1 MKDIVIFKGTG
12 AYEVMGYFSQ
22 KLYEAFLAEGI
33 EAQIV
38 DLVNFDS
45 ISFKKSLEEKKP
57 KLCIGFNSMSFNFN
71 NRLYYK
77 SFGLKHLA
85 IMVDHPIYHIP
96 LLDLNCKELYMGCN
110 DVGRVNFLKNDI
122 KVNNAFVLLLAAD
135 KKIEYCS
142 ENKDKDKDIV
152 FFGTMVDYEELRNSW
167 KVKFSKPVNKILNDA
182 IEIGMYNSFMPLHE
196 ILNIALAYNG
206 HQNIGDAD
214 KIKFQLVL
222 LPEID
227 KYLRFFNR
235 LKFIQNIKE
244 QKIEIYG
251 NDVWNKYLNSD
262 NITIRPS
269 VNIEDSLDILKRS
282 KISLNATMT
291 LVYNGITER
300 VLNSAMCGSVIFSNH
315 SPLLENIFNDSAL
328 LTDIKDM
335 SNIDERLGEIL
346 SNDKK
351 RIIMADSARAIVEK
365 NHTWN
370 NRVKDIMGLV

>member
-12 AYEVMGYFSQ
+12 AYDVMAYFSE
-22 KLYEAFLAEGI
+22 KLCEAFLEEGI
-33 EAQIV
+33 EAEII

-45 ISFKKSLEEKKP
+45 VSFEKELKVKIP

-71 NRLYYK
+71 NKSYYK
-77 SFGLKHLA
+77 YFGLKHLA

-96 LLDLNCKELYMGCN
+96 LIDLNYKDIYIGCN
-110 DVGRVNFLKNDI
+110 DIGRVNFLKNDI
-122 KVNNAFVLLLAAD
+122 KVNNAFVLMLATD

-142 ENKDKDKDIV
+142 ENKDKDIV
-152 FFGTMVDYEELRNSW
+152 FFGTMVDYEAIRNSW
-167 KVKFSKPVNKILNDA
+167 NIKFGKPINKILNDA

-196 ILNIALAYNG
+196 ILNIALIYNG

-235 LKFIQNIKE
+235 VKFIQNIKK

-251 NDVWNKYLNSD
+251 NDVWNKYLNTD
-262 NITIRPS
+262 NITIYPS

-315 SPLLENIFNDSAL
+315 SPFLESIFKDSAL

-335 SNIDERLGEIL
+335 NNIDESLGEIL
-346 SNDKK
+346 SSDKK
-351 RIIMADSARAIVEK
+351 RIIMADSARDIVYK

-370 NRVKDIMGLV
+370 SRVKDIMGLI